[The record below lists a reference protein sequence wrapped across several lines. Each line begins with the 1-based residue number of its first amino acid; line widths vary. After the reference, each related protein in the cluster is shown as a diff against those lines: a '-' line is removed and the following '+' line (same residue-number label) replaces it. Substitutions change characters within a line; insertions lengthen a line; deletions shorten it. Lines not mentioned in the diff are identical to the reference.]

1 MEYLNR
7 HPTEETTTEEV
18 HDEEFVMITLS
29 EPFKLNRKY
38 GQFLN
43 SEQKFRSTDQSAN
56 MSLKTNQELV
66 NEIASPMKSI
76 PDTNSNDFTHEQA
89 PAINTINTTFNPINK
104 NNNFELTDS
113 KTEKQLNYE

>member
-7 HPTEETTTEEV
+7 HSTKETATEEV
-18 HDEEFVMITLS
+18 HDEEFVIITLS

-43 SEQKFRSTDQSAN
+43 TDQKFQSTDQSAN

-66 NEIASPMKSI
+66 NKIASPMKSI
-76 PDTNSNDFTHEQA
+76 QDANSNDFTREQA
-89 PAINTINTTFNPINK
+89 PAINTINTNFNPIN
-104 NNNFELTDS
+104 
-113 KTEKQLNYE
+113 